1 MRTRTKTILLLSL
14 LVAANLLFWLLTW
27 SASHTYALLV
37 STGLLAYGF
46 GLRHAVDADHIS
58 AIDNTT
64 RKLMQEG
71 KKPIG
76 VGFFFSLGHST
87 IVVLLCAAAALST
100 VYIEKHLPHWKDIG
114 NIVGTIISGC
124 FLYLIGIINLIVLVD
139 LFKAFKRV
147 AGGQEYDDLD
157 VEQFLAQRGLIGRFF
172 RPLFRMVSRSW
183 HMYLIGFLFGLGFD
197 TATEVGLLAIAAH
210 PGQAGMPFWTIML
223 LPALFTV
230 GMCLV
235 DTTDGILMLGA
246 YGWAFIKPVRKLY
259 YNLCITLL
267 SVLVAFVVGTYELL
281 QVVQARFHPRGAFWD
296 GVGRL
301 NFDNL
306 GFVIIGTFIAGWL
319 VSMLVYKW
327 KKYEAVE
334 QRPAASFVTEKG
346 GKARAEETTEE
357 LAGTRL

>member
-1 MRTRTKTILLLSL
+1 MRTRTRITLLLSL
-14 LVAANLLFWLLTW
+14 LIAANVLFWLLTW
-27 SASHTYALLV
+27 SASHTYALLL

-64 RKLMQEG
+64 RKLMQDG
-71 KKPIG
+71 QKPIG

-87 IVVLLCAAAALST
+87 VVVLLCAALALST
-100 VYIEKHLPHWKDIG
+100 AYVEHHLPQWKSVG
-114 NIVGTIISGC
+114 GVAGTIISGC
-124 FLYLIGIINLIVLVD
+124 FLYLIGIINLIVMVD
-139 LFKAFKRV
+139 LFQAFKRV
-147 AGGQEYDDLD
+147 ANGENYDDLD
-157 VEQFLAQRGLIGRFF
+157 VDQFLANRGLIGRFF
-172 RPLFRMVSRSW
+172 RPLFRMVSKSW

-197 TATEVGLLAIAAH
+197 TATEVGILAVSAH
-210 PGQAGMPFWTIML
+210 GGQVGMSFWTIML

-235 DTTDGILMLGA
+235 DTGDGILMLGA
-246 YGWAFIKPVRKLY
+246 YGWAFIKPIRKLY

-281 QVVQARFHPRGAFWD
+281 QIVQAQFKLTGGFWD
-296 GVGRL
+296 LVARL

-306 GFVIIGTFIAGWL
+306 GFVIIGTFVIGWL

-327 KKYEAVE
+327 KKYEAVGE
-334 QRPAASFVTEKG
+334 EAAEVNAPEKTLV
-346 GKARAEETTEE
+346 EH
-357 LAGTRL
+357 